1 MLQDVIKSPLEN
13 DLDIII
19 RQGHEGNFR
28 EIMREARKN
37 KVTNLILG
45 KSIKLSYLSLSKS
58 DILFK

>member
-28 EIMREARKN
+28 DIMREARKN

-45 KSIKLSYLSLSKS
+45 ESL
-58 DILFK
+58 LF

>member
-28 EIMREARKN
+28 GIMREARKN
-37 KVTNLILG
+37 KVTNFILG
-45 KSIKLSYLSLSKS
+45 EPQKHAH
-58 DILFK
+58 DTTPRQ